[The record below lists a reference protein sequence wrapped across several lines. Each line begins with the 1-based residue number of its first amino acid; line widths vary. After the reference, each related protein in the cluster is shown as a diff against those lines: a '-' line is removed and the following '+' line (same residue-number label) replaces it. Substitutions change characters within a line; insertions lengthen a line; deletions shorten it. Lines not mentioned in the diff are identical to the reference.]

1 MVNMDEQVKT
11 ILLTFCFDLCIF
23 LMELSVFFCIRSRRG
38 DEQRGGRSGL
48 FNYNPVAFTL
58 KEFNKDD
65 MKESVITSDAYGDV
79 PETNKSSLIND
90 SPQPTKTQSYDIM
103 ENINNFKVPLSGR
116 KSVYANAK
124 KSQLQD
130 PLIDSS
136 VDEESARLQAS
147 ANRVNESQVR
157 VHIERRQS

>member
-1 MVNMDEQVKT
+1 
-11 ILLTFCFDLCIF
+11 
-23 LMELSVFFCIRSRRG
+23 
-38 DEQRGGRSGL
+38 
-48 FNYNPVAFTL
+48 
-58 KEFNKDD
+58 
-65 MKESVITSDAYGDV
+65 
-79 PETNKSSLIND
+79 
-90 SPQPTKTQSYDIM
+90 M

-116 KSVYANAK
+116 KSVYANPK

-136 VDEESARLQAS
+136 ADEESARLQAS